1 MIMLQIG
8 IGVAGF
14 AGNILLFLAAVWIIL
29 PENKN
34 PFDEGFWHAILRAAI
49 FMGCMFGAILLIAFG
64 VAVVPFLAFVVAPIL
79 FAAYC
84 YAMASLYDSE
94 WPQSLMV
101 LLTWSAIPATAAWL
115 LNG

>member
-1 MIMLQIG
+1 MKMQQIG

-14 AGNILLFLAAVWIIL
+14 AGHPLLFLARVWIIL
-29 PENKN
+29 PENKT

-49 FMGCMFGAILLIAFG
+49 FMGCMFSAILLIALG
-64 VAVVPFLAFVVAPIL
+64 AGVVPFFGRFVTPAL

-84 YAMASLYDSE
+84 YAMACLYESE